1 MGKRLPKNAQSIFS
15 KYMVIRY
22 LFPTALALM
31 LLIMM

>member
-1 MGKRLPKNAQSIFS
+1 MEKRLPKNAQFIFG
-15 KYMVIRY
+15 KYLVIRY